1 MPEAAPYNESG
12 GESGWGS
19 CARLPSPPDQW
30 RLQNAPRSLG
40 QVGFISLTFP
50 EAAVTCLWRGLALQ
64 THLSL
69 IHLRP
74 SFVPESL
81 PQRSQPLREPEIAR
95 PLSSTSWPS
104 FSFFMPCQEAR
115 LQRGQGSWE
124 EWSVGRCPHEKF
136 TRSNQRL
143 LCVPLRAPHPPG
155 LLPRPLQA
163 D

>member
-1 MPEAAPYNESG
+1 MPEAAPYNESSR

-40 QVGFISLTFP
+40 QVGFISLTFR
-50 EAAVTCLWRGLALQ
+50 EAAVTCPRRGLALQ

-95 PLSSTSWPS
+95 PLSSTSWLMGTAVILVFHALSGGPAAEGAG
-104 FSFFMPCQEAR
+104 QLGGVE
-115 LQRGQGSWE
+115 RGQMS
-124 EWSVGRCPHEKF
+124 S
-136 TRSNQRL
+136 
-143 LCVPLRAPHPPG
+143 
-155 LLPRPLQA
+155 
-163 D
+163 